1 LSEGHTQLAAADTSA
16 QHEAFLA
23 GVEHLRQADL
33 ILAELIDSFGI
44 VMRERDRPP
53 FYALMASIVSQQISV
68 KAAAA
73 IMGRLLALFPAA
85 QAVGPAALLA
95 VPPEQLRA
103 VGLSAA
109 KVRYIYDL
117 AEKVAEGAV
126 DLDQLPQLLDE
137 EVIGAL
143 CQIKGI
149 GRWTAEMFLIFSLAR
164 LDVLPV
170 DDLGLRTSIQ
180 HNYGFDHLPKAAEIR
195 PLTESWR
202 PYRSI
207 ATLYLW
213 ESLHNTPK
221 L

>member
-1 LSEGHTQLAAADTSA
+1 MSEGSA
-16 QHEAFLA
+16 QPVASVGADNAAFFA
-23 GVEHLRQADL
+23 GLEHLRQADP
-33 ILAELIDSFGI
+33 ILAELIARFGV
-44 VMRERDRPP
+44 VMRERERPP

-73 IMGRLLALFPAA
+73 IMGRLLALFPAGL
-85 QAVGPAALLA
+85 AVGPAALLA

-109 KVRYIYDL
+109 KVRYMYDL
-117 AEKVAEGAV
+117 AEKVAGGTVNLA
-126 DLDQLPQLLDE
+126 QLPQLSDE
-137 EVIGAL
+137 AVIDAL

-149 GRWTAEMFLIFSLAR
+149 GRWTAEMFLMFSLGR

-180 HNYGFDHLPKAAEIR
+180 RNYSLDQLPKAAEIR
-195 PLTESWR
+195 SLAEPWR

-213 ESLHNTPK
+213 ESLHNMPK